1 MVFGLIHDLVAED
14 AYMFKYDSTHGVF
27 KGTLKVVDESTLEI
41 NEKQIKIFSKRD
53 PAEIPWG
60 DYGVEYIVES
70 SGVFTTTDKASAH
83 IKEKMIHSCNNA

>member
-1 MVFGLIHDLVAED
+1 MIAHLSSPIFTM

-41 NEKQIKIFSKRD
+41 NGKQIKIFIKRD

-60 DYGVEYIVES
+60 DYGAEYIVES
-70 SGVFTTTDKASAH
+70 SGVFTTIDKASAH
-83 IKEKMIHSCNNA
+83 IKVTMGRAETEGQ